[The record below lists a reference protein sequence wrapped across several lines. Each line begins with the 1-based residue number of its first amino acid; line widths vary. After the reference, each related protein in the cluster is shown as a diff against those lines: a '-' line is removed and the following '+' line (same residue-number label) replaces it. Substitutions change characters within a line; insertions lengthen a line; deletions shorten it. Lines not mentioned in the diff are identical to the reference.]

1 MKHRLNPAILLGL
14 LFIIAVLYFIFS
26 KDSKKETNT
35 ENEKNETT
43 KQLNETN
50 NDITRQVDSL
60 IEFGDFKKAKKLAE
74 TNQLYKEKNP
84 DKFVRLE
91 KICNTY

>member
-1 MKHRLNPAILLGL
+1 MKHKLNPALLLGL
-14 LFIIAVLYFIFS
+14 LFIIAVLYFIFYNPN
-26 KDSKKETNT
+26 KVTNT
-35 ENEKNETT
+35 ENEKTETT
-43 KQLNETN
+43 KQINETN
-50 NDITRQVDSL
+50 KDITRQVDSL
-60 IEFGDFKKAKKLAE
+60 IELGDFKQAKKLAE